1 MILYEAAIYTNQ
13 YMPGQK
19 LYNDLTDFEKSVID
33 IPHVLESYHYI
44 HKQKYVDEIRAN
56 NDTIFLDSGAFSA
69 HTLGFDIPV
78 WKYCEYVKRNIDIV
92 KVEDGILLASVLD
105 GIGDALQTYKNQL
118 EMEARGVK
126 PLPCFH
132 AGEDEKYLEW
142 YIKNYEYIT
151 LGGLVARG
159 GKHQLIM
166 WLDHIWSKYLTD
178 GSGRAKLKVHGFGIT
193 SNDIIKRYP
202 WHSCD
207 SSTWIQATSF
217 GNIMTP
223 THGLI
228 CMSSTSPTRH
238 IKGQHVINI
247 SEMERELILNEVEK
261 LGFECERLA
270 TVYQARAAYNL
281 WSFKQIGI
289 AIDKLQAANDYKM
302 IFKKEGL
309 F

>member
-1 MILYEAAIYTNQ
+1 MKLYEAAIYTNQ

-19 LYNDLTDFEKSVID
+19 LHNDLTEFEKSVID
-33 IPHVLESYHYI
+33 IPYILESYHYI
-44 HKQKYVDEIRAN
+44 HKQKIVDEIRAN
-56 NDTIFLDSGAFSA
+56 NDKIFLDSGAFSA
-69 HTLGFDIPV
+69 YTLGVTIPV
-78 WKYCEYVKRNIDIV
+78 WQYCEYIKRNIDIV

-105 GIGDALQTYKNQL
+105 GIGDALQTYRNQL

-132 AGEDEKYLEW
+132 AGEDEKYLQY
-142 YIKNYEYIT
+142 YIENYEYIT

-159 GKHQLIM
+159 GKSQLIM
-166 WLDHIWSKYLTD
+166 WLDNIWSKYITD
-178 GSGRAKLKVHGFGIT
+178 GAGRPKVKVHGFGIT
-193 SNDIIKRYP
+193 SEDIIRRYP

-217 GNIMTP
+217 GNVMTP
-223 THGLI
+223 AHGLI

-247 SEMERELILNEVEK
+247 SEMERRLILDEIEK
-261 LGFECERLA
+261 LGFDCERLS

-281 WSFKQIGI
+281 WAFREIGKN
-289 AIDKLQAANDYKM
+289 IDAQHAANNYRM
-302 IFKKEGL
+302 LFKKEGL